1 MCRRKSSAMQSIE
14 TMCASQNFDASQLQ
28 AKAKLLLSSYRCV
41 CWSALGTCQ
50 LGNEDSFYL
59 SDEDIEKAIDYLN
72 GFSPTEPKDVFERN
86 LKRLFDTRWMVELV
100 DSAMIQVK
108 EFPATGEEYFE
119 ILSKFFLGKFKYSE
133 ADLLDVLRM
142 ERSRY
147 YDRKKEAVLIFGLA
161 LWGTVLPKV
170 KIIIDEEPILDFTE
184 CPD

>member
-1 MCRRKSSAMQSIE
+1 ME
-14 TMCASQNFDASQLQ
+14 
-28 AKAKLLLSSYRCV
+28 
-41 CWSALGTCQ
+41 W
-50 LGNEDSFYL
+50 
-59 SDEDIEKAIDYLN
+59 
-72 GFSPTEPKDVFERN
+72 
-86 LKRLFDTRWMVELV
+86 LFDTRWMVELV

-133 ADLLDVLRM
+133 ADLLDVLKM

-147 YDRKKEAVLIFGLA
+147 YDRKKEAILIFGLA

-170 KIIIDEEPILDFTE
+170 KIILDEEPLLDFTE